1 MLDLPTSMQACPE
14 FASWARNTGGFF
26 KDWGD
31 MHRFADHLM
40 LMVGISE
47 HVWNV
52 TQERMGTQVAT
63 AAFALVFE
71 KYGTGGVRL
80 LRRADGGA
88 AWLRR
93 LGQEI
98 CTSNTASIADLTVR
112 QRDASRSKNAPYAQL

>member
-1 MLDLPTSMQACPE
+1 MQACPE
-14 FASWARNTGGFF
+14 FASRARNTGGFF

-47 HVWNV
+47 HAWNV

-71 KYGTGGVRL
+71 KHGTGEVASPGGWRGGMAEEAGARNLHLKHCFYCRL
-80 LRRADGGA
+80 DRKA
-88 AWLRR
+88 
-93 LGQEI
+93 
-98 CTSNTASIADLTVR
+98 T
-112 QRDASRSKNAPYAQL
+112 